1 MTRFREVEK
10 RLYRASWASSPSG
23 TRSGVSSEAMA
34 EAWGG
39 VSSEGEGGSEG
50 SPYFPLP
57 KFRAPYFNSDYIFVS
72 IICVSMVRP
81 RLSDS
86 PLMGLCSH
94 QLGCYLAVAVLL
106 SGSLAFLTLLLLSL
120 YRKNIQGASTKKNS
134 AFCLFRM
141 SKKI

>member
-1 MTRFREVEK
+1 
-10 RLYRASWASSPSG
+10 
-23 TRSGVSSEAMA
+23 VSSEAMA

-39 VSSEGEGGSEG
+39 VSSEGKGGSEG

-86 PLMGLCSH
+86 AA
-94 QLGCYLAVAVLL
+94 YDV
-106 SGSLAFLTLLLLSL
+106 GSLVFFFLEHLV
-120 YRKNIQGASTKKNS
+120 
-134 AFCLFRM
+134 
-141 SKKI
+141 